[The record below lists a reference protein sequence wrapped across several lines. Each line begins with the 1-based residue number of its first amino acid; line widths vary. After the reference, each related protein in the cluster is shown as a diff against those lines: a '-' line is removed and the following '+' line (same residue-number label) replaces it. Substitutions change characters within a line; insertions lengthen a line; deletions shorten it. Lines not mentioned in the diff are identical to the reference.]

1 MLNRLRRLFV
11 SLILVILGTMSVC
24 AQDLIQAKG
33 KVIDSEGKPLAGVA
47 VTTKLDQSKRTTTA
61 SDGTFSLRVA
71 EKTILVFSLS
81 GKQTVEQLVSAKP
94 MQVTLPVAE
103 AEKKET
109 TSVAS
114 MRQATSVKS
123 TYYPLWVID
132 GVVYKEDK
140 NFNVADLNSPDAK
153 RVIAA
158 SLPGLSEQD
167 IESFRVISDASAT
180 ALYGQRALGGVI
192 SVKTRRANQG
202 INSFTY
208 QTQLT
213 YREIPSYRDY
223 NILNSQDQM
232 SIFKELDQGKSM
244 VPDNVT
250 TRSRWGVYGYMYEHM
265 YDFQNGKIGR
275 AHV

>member
-24 AQDLIQAKG
+24 AQNLIQAKG

-71 EKTILVFSLS
+71 EKTILVFTLS

-123 TYYPLWVID
+123 TYYPLSHRWCR
-132 GVVYKEDK
+132 
-140 NFNVADLNSPDAK
+140 L
-153 RVIAA
+153 
-158 SLPGLSEQD
+158 Q
-167 IESFRVISDASAT
+167 
-180 ALYGQRALGGVI
+180 GG
-192 SVKTRRANQG
+192 
-202 INSFTY
+202 
-208 QTQLT
+208 
-213 YREIPSYRDY
+213 
-223 NILNSQDQM
+223 
-232 SIFKELDQGKSM
+232 
-244 VPDNVT
+244 
-250 TRSRWGVYGYMYEHM
+250 
-265 YDFQNGKIGR
+265 
-275 AHV
+275 